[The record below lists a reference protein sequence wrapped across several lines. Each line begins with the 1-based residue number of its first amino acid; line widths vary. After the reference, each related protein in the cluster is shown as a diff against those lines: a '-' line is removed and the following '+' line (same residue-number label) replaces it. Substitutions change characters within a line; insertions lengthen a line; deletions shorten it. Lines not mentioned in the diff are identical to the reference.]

1 MEMPSKVSIYPEQ
14 ELTEKILKA
23 AFEVSNGLG
32 VGFLERVYSN
42 ALMLELRQMGLGCE
56 QEVALKVQYK
66 GVAVGDYFADIV
78 VERRV
83 LVELKSCAS
92 LESVHEAQILNYLK
106 ASGIHV
112 GLLLNFGKP
121 KLEYRRFVF

>member
-1 MEMPSKVSIYPEQ
+1 LETPSQVKIYPEH
-14 ELTEKILKA
+14 ELTQKILRA

-32 VGFLERVYSN
+32 VGFLEKVYSN
-42 ALMLELRQMGLGCE
+42 SLVLELRQMGLGCE

-66 GVAVGDYFADIV
+66 GVVVGDYFADMV

-83 LVELKSCAS
+83 LVELKACTS